1 MRYVYGASLL
11 MPKKF
16 TKAQQ
21 KKLLNTAKTAL
32 SKLLI
37 EKIKTS
43 DGPMSVMALLDI
55 NKKIDMA
62 MRKLK

>member
-1 MRYVYGASLL
+1 

-55 NKKIDMA
+55 KKKIDMA